1 MHKITLYILCCL
13 YFASSAQNITIKGK
27 AHASHIGKEIVLYD
41 YSDYITY
48 NKVKESVDT
57 IDANGYFELKLQSS
71 ITKLVLLSIDNL
83 NSKLYVQPKFV
94 YGVYF
99 PEKNNDTYNNQTG
112 TESQVNLTI
121 YGSDSTEL
129 NALTN
134 DFNTQYNAFLVK
146 SSQGYVS
153 PSKINQTLDSFA
165 LYSNKRYKAIKNKY
179 FKQYVNYSFAN
190 FFSNTSR
197 SKTILYKQFL
207 DKKPILYHN
216 YEYMEFFNTHYK
228 GYLKTIATTKVGG
241 SIYNSINKFADYQD
255 LWNQFKTDKQITND
269 TLRELIVLKG
279 LYESYFSPDFEPT
292 QVQSVIEQMQRT
304 TTIEE
309 HQRIAAN
316 ILNTINKLQP
326 GANSPD
332 FIAENKNDEPVS
344 LSSFKGKFIYL
355 NFFSTQSENSLK
367 EMSKILD
374 LKKKFNDK
382 VTFMS
387 VCLDDSSKVY
397 KNYLKANPKFDW
409 VILHQTKNKQAQKA
423 FNLYGLSG
431 FYFINQQ
438 LQLVQSPALA
448 PSEGVEYK
456 FNALFRSKKKNT
468 IVGIR

>member
-1 MHKITLYILCCL
+1 MHKITFYILCCVCL
-13 YFASSAQNITIKGK
+13 AGSAQNITIKGK
-27 AHASHIGKEIVLYD
+27 AHTSHIGKEIVLYD

-48 NKVKESVDT
+48 NKIKESIDT
-57 IDANGYFELKLQSS
+57 IDANGYFELKFQSKF
-71 ITKLVLLSIDNL
+71 TKLVLLSIDNL
-83 NSKLYVQPKFV
+83 STKLYVQPKFV

-112 TESQVNLTI
+112 TESFVNLTF
-121 YGSDSTEL
+121 YTRDSTEL

-134 DFNTQYNAFLVK
+134 DFNTQYNSFLAK

-165 LYSNKRYKAIKNKY
+165 VFSNKRYKAIKNNY

-216 YEYMEFFNTHYK
+216 YEYMDFFNTQYT
-228 GYLKTIATTKVGG
+228 GYFKALASTKTGG
-241 SIYNSINKFADYQD
+241 SIFNSINKFADYQD
-255 LWNQFKTDKQITND
+255 LWNQFKTDRQITND
-269 TLRELIVLKG
+269 SLRELIVLKG
-279 LYESYFSPDFEPT
+279 LYESYFSPDFERS
-292 QVQSVIEQMQRT
+292 QVQSVIEQMQRA

-309 HQRIAAN
+309 HQLIAAN
-316 ILNTINKLQP
+316 ILNTIHKLQP

-332 FIAENKNDEPVS
+332 FIAENKNGELIS

-355 NFFSTQSENSLK
+355 NFFSSQSENSLK

-382 VTFMS
+382 VTFVS
-387 VCLDDSSKVY
+387 VCLDDSSKTY
-397 KNYLKANPKFDW
+397 TNYLKANPKFDW

-423 FNLYGLSG
+423 FNLAGLSG

-448 PSEGVEYK
+448 PSEGIEYK
-456 FNALFRSKKKNT
+456 FNALFRTKKKNT